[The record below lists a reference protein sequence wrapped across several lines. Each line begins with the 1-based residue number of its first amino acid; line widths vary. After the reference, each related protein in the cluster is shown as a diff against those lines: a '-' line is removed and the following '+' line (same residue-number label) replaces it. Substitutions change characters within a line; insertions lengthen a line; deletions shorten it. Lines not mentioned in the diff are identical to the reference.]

1 MIDMGMQ
8 PWSSFGCCVS
18 KSHCGP
24 VKGPK
29 LQLLGKSTQY
39 IRQPMRLKDVGM
51 VDGLDMLVG
60 GNVA

>member
-1 MIDMGMQ
+1 MLRVGISLR
-8 PWSSFGCCVS
+8 PSEASEIE
-18 KSHCGP
+18 
-24 VKGPK
+24 
-29 LQLLGKSTQY
+29 LLGKCTQY